1 MTIALPGRSF
11 LDLEQAKKRWDWIK
25 HLNVGP
31 IAAVGITFQTYI
43 LLDVEIEGEV
53 KSVLLQV
60 AH

>member
-1 MTIALPGRSF
+1 MTIALPERSF

-25 HLNVGP
+25 HLNP
-31 IAAVGITFQTYI
+31 IAAVGITFQTNI
-43 LLDVEIEGEV
+43 LLNVEIEGEV